1 MGEPENGGF
10 PLWFPFTA
18 APKRAP
24 LKEKTA
30 PNFTYITKEKALYS
44 MQPREIMHTA
54 ILDKIT
60 GTGVGWYE
68 TFTYIT

>member
-1 MGEPENGGF
+1 MVDF
-10 PLWFPFTA
+10 PLVP
-18 APKRAP
+18 
-24 LKEKTA
+24 
-30 PNFTYITKEKALYS
+30 LYS
-44 MQPREIMHTA
+44 SPEKGTLKRKNSPEFYLHHQRKSPLQYATREIMHTA